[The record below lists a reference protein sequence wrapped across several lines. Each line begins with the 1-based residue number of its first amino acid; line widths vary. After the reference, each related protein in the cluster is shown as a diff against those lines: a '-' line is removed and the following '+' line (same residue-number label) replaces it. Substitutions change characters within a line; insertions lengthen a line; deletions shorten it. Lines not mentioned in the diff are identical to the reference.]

1 MYARWNLW
9 RAIVL
14 GACVGALVA
23 TFDLVGNWDMSQ
35 AAHQL
40 GPIVRLDYRRRDT
53 LRFGRRRPQLD
64 AQGLSQGARSFKM
77 DPLPASDGAKLHM
90 P

>member
-9 RAIVL
+9 RAMGW

-23 TFDLVGNWDMSQ
+23 TFDLVGHWDMSQ

-40 GPIVRLDYRRRDT
+40 GQIAGGVIGGGIL
-53 LRFGRRRPQLD
+53 FGL
-64 AQGLSQGARSFKM
+64 
-77 DPLPASDGAKLHM
+77 ASATRNWMLKV
-90 P
+90 